1 MKQLLKWLAKIAATV
16 ITIALLIIFF
26 PHISRFA
33 RELMPDEAGS
43 AIRARAVL
51 ETRLSDSARLETM
64 LAEEDGLLE
73 YDIKAAFIGSVAKIT
88 VSYTYKGSFGIDLQK
103 VTVQMTDN
111 HTLLCTLP
119 LPELLQDDLVTKEM
133 FADDFWYPGFTK
145 DDYNRLLTEEQAQ
158 CREKFLSG
166 AQYDELLRRS
176 QATFEKTVSF
186 WLAETGDAPQ
196 ILCQWA
202 ASSPDN

>member
-1 MKQLLKWLAKIAATV
+1 MKHLLKWLAKIAGTV
-16 ITIALLIIFF
+16 ISIGLLIIFF
-26 PHISRFA
+26 PYISRFA

-51 ETRLSDSARLETM
+51 ETRLRDSARLET
-64 LAEEDGLLE
+64 LLVEEDGLLE

-103 VTVQMTDN
+103 VTVQMLDDN
-111 HTLLCTLP
+111 TLLCTLP

-145 DDYNRLLTEEQAQ
+145 DDYNRLLTEEQHH
-158 CREKFLSG
+158 CREKFLNG
-166 AQYDELLRRS
+166 VQYDELLRRS
-176 QATFEKTVSF
+176 QAAFEKTVSS
-186 WLAETGDAPQ
+186 WLTEVGAAPQ
-196 ILCQWA
+196 IRCQWT
-202 ASSPDN
+202 SSESEN